1 MDDSGDEKI
10 IRDLK
15 SLRRSK
21 KVGPGAKWRIG
32 LM

>member
-10 IRDLK
+10 ITDLK

-21 KVGPGAKWRIG
+21 RVEPAAKWRIG